1 MASKKNNYWPVILL
15 LAFLLYRTPVNQYN
29 DPEPQVPNDNL

>member
-1 MASKKNNYWPVILL
+1 MAKKKSNYWPVLL
-15 LAFLLYRTPVNQYN
+15 VLVFLLYRTPVASYT